1 MKIDIRVSEM
11 LSGQFEE
18 KCYASGEKVRITPH
32 AVVREIS
39 RELALDL
46 NCVERAVFSH
56 GAVPERYIRNLSSF
70 SADEQRRLFFSKVA
84 MVGIGG
90 LGGNLLESLA
100 RAGVGHIT
108 ACDGDCF
115 EPSNLNRQR
124 FAVENS
130 LYSKKS
136 EAAFEMIRE
145 VNPAVFLDVRSD
157 FIEDDF
163 ESFIKGAD
171 LVADCL
177 GGLTYRTKLKDAAA
191 KLGIPMV
198 TASVAG
204 WAGVVSTVYPGNNSP
219 ADFFGS
225 DNGLEE
231 ELGTPVPAILTAVG
245 IQSGE
250 ILKILS
256 GNDPA
261 LVGKALMF
269 DLSKLYFDTV
279 SI

>member
-1 MKIDIRVSEM
+1 MKIDVKVSEM
-11 LSGQFEE
+11 LDGQFME
-18 KCYASGEKVRITPH
+18 KCFACGEKVIIAPH
-32 AVVREIS
+32 VLLRKIS
-39 RELALDL
+39 RDLGLDM
-46 NCVERAVFSH
+46 NCVERAVFIK
-56 GAVPERYIRNLSSF
+56 GAVPERYARNLMTF
-70 SADEQRRLFFSKVA
+70 SAEEQRQLFFSKVA

-90 LGGNLLESLA
+90 LGGHLLESLA

-108 ACDGDCF
+108 ACDGDSF

-145 VNPAVFLDVRSD
+145 VNPAVFLDVRSE
-157 FIEDDF
+157 FIDEDF
-163 ESFIKGAD
+163 ESFIRGAD

-177 GGLTYRTKLKDAAA
+177 GGLEYRGKLKKAAA
-191 KLGIPMV
+191 KLGVPLV

-204 WAGVVSTVYPGNNSP
+204 WAGIVSTVFPGDTSP

-225 DNGLEE
+225 NNGLEE
-231 ELGTPVPAILTAVG
+231 ELGTPVPAIATAVG
-245 IQSGE
+245 VQCGE

-256 GNDPA
+256 GKKA
-261 LVGKALMF
+261 SLSGKALMF
-269 DLSKLYFDTV
+269 DLAESYFETV
-279 SI
+279 SL

>member
-1 MKIDIRVSEM
+1 MKIDIKVSEM
-11 LSGQFEE
+11 LEGHFME
-18 KCYASGEKVRITPH
+18 KCFASGEKVLIAPH
-32 AVVREIS
+32 VLLRKIS
-39 RELALDL
+39 RDLGLDM
-46 NCVERAVFSH
+46 NCVEKAVYNH
-56 GAVPERYIRNLSSF
+56 GAVPERYARNLSTF
-70 SADEQRRLFFSKVA
+70 SAAEQRKLFFSKVA

-90 LGGNLLESLA
+90 LGGHLLESLA

-108 ACDGDCF
+108 ACDGDSF

-145 VNPAVFLDVRSD
+145 VNPAVFLEVRPEFLD
-157 FIEDDF
+157 DDF
-163 ESFIKGAD
+163 ESFIRGAD

-177 GGLTYRTKLKDAAA
+177 GGLEYRGKLKSAATR
-191 KLGIPMV
+191 LGIPMV

-204 WAGVVSTVYPGNNSP
+204 WAGIVSTVFPGDNSP

-225 DNGLEE
+225 SNGLEE
-231 ELGTPVPAILTAVG
+231 ELGTPVPAITTAIG
-245 IQSGE
+245 IQCGE

-256 GNDPA
+256 GQDSS
-261 LVGKALMF
+261 LSGKALMF
-269 DLSKLYFDTV
+269 DLSKLYFETV

>member
-1 MKIDIRVSEM
+1 MKIKNSVTERLDGKLI
-11 LSGQFEE
+11 E
-18 KCYASGEKVRITPH
+18 KKYASGEKALIAPYTVIL
-32 AVVREIS
+32 EIS
-39 RELALDL
+39 REFGLDL
-46 NCVERAVFSH
+46 NCVEQNVFFC
-56 GAVPERYIRNLSSF
+56 GAVPERYVRNLCTF
-70 SADEQRRLFFSKVA
+70 SATEQRRLFFSKVA
-84 MVGIGG
+84 MVGLGG
-90 LGGNLLESLA
+90 LGGHLLEALS

-124 FAVENS
+124 FAVDNS

-145 VNPAVFLDVRSD
+145 VNPAVFLDVRSE

-163 ESFIKGAD
+163 ESFINGAD

-177 GGLTYRTKLKDAAA
+177 GGLEYRVKLKNAAA

-204 WAGVVSTVYPGNNSP
+204 WAGIVSTVYPGDNSP

-231 ELGTPVPAILTAVG
+231 ELGTPVSAIMTAVG

-250 ILKILS
+250 ILKVLS
-256 GNDPA
+256 GKKSSLA
-261 LVGKALMF
+261 GKALMF